1 MKPLFQNLF
10 VAETGCSL
18 LMQCSDF
25 ELEPVKKNGKC
36 AADFLLV
43 KGGDSVKRKYC
54 GADTALRQS
63 VNHGGRLLVRFRTN
77 AKRNAFPGFRLK
89 LSTKSQRTQYFEK
102 ETFLHILI
110 YKWAFKQF
118 MISNI

>member
-1 MKPLFQNLF
+1 MKPFFQNLF
-10 VAETGCSL
+10 VAESGCSL

-63 VNHGGRLLVRFRTN
+63 VNHGSRLLVRFRTN
-77 AKRNAFPGFRLK
+77 GKRNGFPGFRLK
-89 LSTKSQRTQYFEK
+89 LSTKSRGTQYFDK
-102 ETFLHILI
+102 ELSSTLALYNHF
-110 YKWAFKQF
+110 
-118 MISNI
+118 

>member
-1 MKPLFQNLF
+1 M
-10 VAETGCSL
+10 AESGCSL

-43 KGGDSVKRKYC
+43 KGGDGVKRKYC

-63 VNHGGRLLVRFRTN
+63 VNHGSRLLVRFRTN
-77 AKRNAFPGFRLK
+77 GKRNAFPGFRLK
-89 LSTKSQRTQYFEK
+89 LSTKSRRAKYFEM
-102 ETFLHILI
+102 EPSSTFANYNHFL
-110 YKWAFKQF
+110 
-118 MISNI
+118 

>member
-1 MKPLFQNLF
+1 M
-10 VAETGCSL
+10 AESGCSL

-43 KGGDSVKRKYC
+43 KGGDGVKRKYC

-77 AKRNAFPGFRLK
+77 GKRNGFPGFRLK
-89 LSTKSQRTQYFEK
+89 LSTKCRRTQNLEK
-102 ETFLHILI
+102 EPFSTFAHYNKITI
-110 YKWAFKQF
+110 KDNS
-118 MISNI
+118 IS